1 MAASPSRTREAPAGV
16 ADEDMLTGE
25 AGWNLLAANAAAG
38 LLALVLPMLV
48 IGVVSALSHRLA
60 TLDFY
65 GIPPLMLLPKVAGL
79 LLGVVVLA
87 DWLPEGRFAA
97 STFFDPGSYWNMAAT
112 EFLRRC
118 ADPLAYDLE
127 AALGDALWGDGGLLV
142 RIAAW
147 LMLLALAAEA
157 VLAVLVSGWI
167 QGLRNFAAAILLALS
182 GAFIAVYSVAFIL
195 WAVYLLNFWVFLV
208 LAVVYQYK
216 RHHSHAV

>member
-1 MAASPSRTREAPAGV
+1 MV
-16 ADEDMLTGE
+16 TGE

-65 GIPPLMLLPKVAGL
+65 GIPALMLLPKLAGI

-87 DWLPEGRFAA
+87 HWLGEGRFVP

-112 EFLRRC
+112 EFLNRC
-118 ADPLAYDLE
+118 ADPFAYDLP
-127 AALGDALWGDGGLLV
+127 AAAEEALWGDAALPV
-142 RIAAW
+142 RAAAW
-147 LMLLALAAEA
+147 LALLALAGAA

-167 QGLRNFAAAILLALS
+167 EGLRNFGAALLLALS
-182 GAFIAVYSVAFIL
+182 GAFITVYSVAFIL
-195 WAVYLLNFWVFLV
+195 WAVYSLNFWVFLV
-208 LAVVYQYK
+208 LAAVYQYK
-216 RHHSHAV
+216 RQHHAEV

>member
-1 MAASPSRTREAPAGV
+1 V

-127 AALGDALWGDGGLLV
+127 AALGDALWGDAGLLV